1 MQVENVKRQLIAQVV
16 SSLQTDDTHSIP
28 SEFVE
33 RLLDDLTR
41 EDCVDASVEGLRSTV
56 LSIWQ
61 LCHRRQPQELCLR
74 ARHSTPADN
83 PWGATRTAIEMVTD
97 DSPFLVDSLCS
108 ELERWELEIH
118 CVLHPQ
124 LAVRRDADGDLL
136 EILPRGERQGDA
148 TNESVMYIEVDPL
161 PSIAERLALESALRR
176 VLNDVRAAVDDWPTM
191 RQVAAAA
198 LHQLE
203 TTTLEMPED
212 ELIEACEFLRW
223 ISDDHFTFLGYLEYA
238 LESRNGERYL
248 KPVMDSGLG
257 LSRHIPLGER
267 ARGEQPLLPPA
278 VHFLESDQLVAI
290 TKSVAKSTVHR
301 NVHMDIISVKR
312 FDGRGSLIGEYRFL
326 GLFTSMAY
334 SITASNIP
342 MMRRKVARVVDRT
355 QFLAASHNAKA
366 LRHIVEHYPRDE
378 LFQTSEDDLYHFALR
393 ILELRLKPKLALLVR
408 HDDEGRFVSCMLY
421 VPREQHNTRMRLRT
435 QEVLEEA
442 FEGKVTSFA
451 TLISDG
457 PLAQVHFQVETPH
470 DRQPKLSVSEIE
482 ASLAAV
488 GRSWNDRL
496 KEPLGASEGQQEG
509 LERWRRYRQAFPV
522 AYQDHF
528 DPEVAAQDIP
538 YIEEV
543 LATGGLCLR
552 LYRRHSAASSRLHL
566 RTFEL
571 AVPSPLSNFLPKIE
585 NMGLVVNTEIPYEVR
600 PAGAAN
606 PVWVRELELQV
617 EDFDVDPEAVQENFS
632 EAFRRIWNGE
642 MENDPFNQLVLRAG
656 LQWRQVVVFRAYCK
670 YLRQTGIVFSQRY
683 MAECLARN
691 PQLVRWMIELFDAY
705 LNPAQQELEDLAD
718 HQKRLLRQLTRGLEK
733 VKSLDEDRI
742 LGRFLNLVRST
753 LRTNFYQ
760 TDAEGGGK
768 SYLSFKFD
776 GHGVRDLPSPRPLFE
791 IFVYSTHMEAVHL
804 RGGKVARG
812 GIRWS
817 DRREDFRTEILG
829 LVKSQ
834 MVKNAVIVP
843 VGAKGGFVVKH
854 PTPAGDREA
863 LLAEGIACYKTM
875 IRGMLDIT
883 DNQRGDVILPPADT
897 VRRDGDDPYLV
908 VAADKGTATFS
919 DIANQMAR
927 EYGFWLDDA
936 FASGGSVGYDHKKM
950 GITARGAW
958 ESVKRHFREM
968 GRNTQTEPFTVVG
981 VGDMSGDVFGN
992 GMLLSEQI
1000 QLVGAFNHLHI
1011 FVDPQPDAATS
1022 FAERRRLFNLPRSAW
1037 SDYDTSLLSEGGDI
1051 YERQAKE
1058 LEVSPQVKE
1067 RFGLPSTTVTPAEL
1081 IRAMLT
1087 ASVDL
1092 LWFGGI
1098 GTYVKASHETS
1109 STVGDWNNDEIRVDG
1124 SELHCA
1130 VIGEG
1135 ANLGVTQAGRI
1146 EFALRNGRI
1155 NTDFIDNS
1163 GGVDCSD
1170 HEVNIKIAFSD
1181 AIAQGQLSLEE
1192 RDVLLAQMT
1201 DEVAELVLQDNY
1213 MQTHAITLSWFQKAA
1228 LIDDQARLMRQLE
1241 RAGLLDRK
1249 LEGLPDD
1256 ATLMERKERL
1266 QGLTRPE
1273 LAILLAYSKI
1283 MVYNELLD
1291 SPLPDDELLID
1302 DLTRYFPVPM
1312 QTRYRES
1319 LLRHRLRREIIA
1331 THVTNSII
1339 NRVGPTFISRL
1350 SEETGANVSDIS
1362 RAYAA
1367 VRELFD
1373 LRSLWEDIEALDDDL
1388 ATEQQIRMYLE
1399 SMEMIERATRW
1410 FLRHG
1415 GRPLDVSA
1423 CVARYEQGIIT
1434 VTAQIEH
1441 LLPSKA
1447 KQRVRGKRKRL
1458 LDRGLPRPLASR
1470 LANLD
1475 LMPSACNVARC
1486 ALESKEPVE
1495 DVGRVFFL
1503 LGEHLGIDRLRR
1515 GAAQVGKLGSW
1526 QQAAVTATISDFFLH
1541 QAELARQVVSHA
1553 GKGKDRARKAFNA
1566 WRRRYSLEVE
1576 RIESMIHDFESA
1588 PRIELAMLTI
1598 AERQLRQLV
1607 EHGRS
1612 TN

>member
-1 MQVENVKRQLIAQVV
+1 MQAANLKRQLIAQVLD
-16 SSLQTDDTHSIP
+16 SLKTDGSP
-28 SEFVE
+28 AVPVPFVE

-41 EDCVDASVEGLRSTV
+41 EDCAKASVDGLRATV
-56 LSIWQ
+56 LTFWQ
-61 LCHRRQPQELCLR
+61 LCQQREPGRLNLR
-74 ARHSTPADN
+74 ARQSMPDENA
-83 PWGATRTAIEMVTD
+83 WGATRTAIEMVTD
-97 DSPFLVDSLCS
+97 DSPFLVDSLVS

-124 LAVRRDADGDLL
+124 LTVRRDAAGVIQK
-136 EILPRGERQGDA
+136 ILPLGEDHPDA
-148 TNESVMYIEVDPL
+148 VDESAMYFEVDPL
-161 PSIAERLALESALRR
+161 PSAAERLALESALRR
-176 VLNDVRAAVDDWPTM
+176 VLRDVRLAVEDWPAM
-191 RQVAAAA
+191 RQAAATV
-198 LHQLE
+198 LNELE
-203 TTTLEMPED
+203 TTTLEMPGD
-212 ELIEACEFLRW
+212 ELTEACEFLRW
-223 ISDDHFTFLGYLEYA
+223 IDNDHFTFLGFLEYQ
-238 LESRNGERYL
+238 LESRDGKRYL
-248 KPVMDSGLG
+248 KPVPDSGLG
-257 LSRHIPLGER
+257 LSRRIPLGEK

-278 VHFLESDQLVAI
+278 VRFIEGEQLVAV
-290 TKSVAKSTVHR
+290 TKSISKSTVHR

-312 FDGRGSLIGEYRFL
+312 FDDQGTLLGEYRFL

-342 MMRRKVARVVDRT
+342 MMRRKVARVVART
-355 QFLAASHNAKA
+355 QFLEASHNAKS

-408 HDDEGRFVSCMLY
+408 HDDEGRFASCMLY

-457 PLAQVHFQVETPH
+457 PLAQVHFLVETPH
-470 DRQPKLSVSEIE
+470 DREPKLSVPEIE
-482 ASLAAV
+482 ARLAVV
-488 GRSWNDRL
+488 GRSWSDRL
-496 KEPLGASEGQQEG
+496 KGPLGASEGQQEG

-528 DPEVAAQDIP
+528 SPDVAAQDIP

-543 LATGGLCLR
+543 LSTSGLCLR
-552 LYRRHSAASSRLHL
+552 LYRRQSAATSRLHL

-571 AVPSPLSNFLPKIE
+571 AVPSPLSTFLPKIE
-585 NMGLVVNTEIPYEVR
+585 NMGLVVNTEIPYEVW
-600 PAGAAN
+600 PAGATN
-606 PVWVRELELQV
+606 PVWVRELELLV
-617 EDFDVDPEAVQENFS
+617 HDIHVDPDAVQDNFS
-632 EAFRRIWNGE
+632 DAFRHIWNGE
-642 MENDPFNQLVLRAG
+642 MENDPFNRLILRAG
-656 LQWRQVVVFRAYCK
+656 LEWRQVVVFRAYCK

-691 PQLVRWMIELFDAY
+691 PQLVTSMFELFDAY
-705 LNPAQQELEDLAD
+705 LNPAQQEREDLVD
-718 HQKRLLRQLTRGLEK
+718 HQNRLLRRLTRGLEK

-753 LRTNFYQ
+753 LRTNFFQ
-760 TDAEGGGK
+760 LDDEGKVK
-768 SYLSFKFD
+768 SYVSFKFD
-776 GHGVRDLPSPRPLFE
+776 GHQVRDLPEPRPLFE
-791 IFVYSTHMEAVHL
+791 IFVYSTRMEAVHL
-804 RGGKVARG
+804 RSGKVARG

-834 MVKNAVIVP
+834 IVKNAVIVP
-843 VGAKGGFVVKH
+843 VGAKGGFVVKK
-854 PTPAGDREA
+854 PPAAGDREA

-883 DNQRGDVILPPADT
+883 DNQQGEIILPPADT

-919 DIANQMAR
+919 DIANQVAR
-927 EYGFWLDDA
+927 DYGFWLDDA

-968 GRNTQTEPFTVVG
+968 GRNTQSEPFTVVG

-992 GMLLSEQI
+992 GMLLSKHIE
-1000 QLVGAFNHLHI
+1000 LVGAFNHLHI
-1011 FVDPQPDAATS
+1011 FVDPKPDAATS
-1022 FAERRRLFNLPRSAW
+1022 FAERRRLFEMPRSAW
-1037 SDYDTSLLSEGGDI
+1037 SDYDNSLLSEGGGVYD
-1051 YERQAKE
+1051 RQAKE
-1058 LEVSPQVKE
+1058 LEISPQVKE
-1067 RFGLPSTTVTPAEL
+1067 RFALPSSTVTPAEL
-1081 IRAMLT
+1081 IRGMLN
-1087 ASVDL
+1087 APVDL

-1098 GTYVKASHETS
+1098 GTYIKAGHETHS
-1109 STVGDWNNDEIRVDG
+1109 SVGDWNNDDIRVDA
-1124 SELHCA
+1124 SELTCS

-1146 EFALRNGRI
+1146 EFALRGGRI

-1181 AIAQGQLSLEE
+1181 AIARQQLTLEE
-1192 RDVLLAQMT
+1192 RDILLAKMT
-1201 DEVAELVLQDNY
+1201 DEVAQLVLQDNY
-1213 MQTHAITLSWFQKAA
+1213 MQTHAITLSSFQKTA

-1241 RAGLLDRK
+1241 RAHLLDRK

-1256 ATLMERKERL
+1256 ATLMERRDRM

-1273 LAILLAYSKI
+1273 LAVLLAYSKI

-1291 SPLPDDELLID
+1291 SPLPDDELLIE
-1302 DLTRYFPVPM
+1302 DLTRYFPEPM
-1312 QTRYRES
+1312 QSRFRES
-1319 LLRHRLRREIIA
+1319 LVSHRLRREIIA

-1350 SEETGANVSDIS
+1350 SEETGATVSAIS

-1373 LRSLWEDIEALDDDL
+1373 LRSLWEEIEALDGNTPAEL
-1388 ATEQQIRMYLE
+1388 QIRLYLE
-1399 SMEMIERATRW
+1399 SVEMIERATRW

-1415 GRPLDVSA
+1415 GRPLDISASVS
-1423 CVARYEQGIIT
+1423 RYEQGIVT

-1441 LLPSKA
+1441 LLASKA
-1447 KQRVRGKRKRL
+1447 KQRVRGRRKRL
-1458 LDRGLPRPLASR
+1458 VDRGLPRPLASR
-1470 LANLD
+1470 MANLA
-1475 LMPSACNVARC
+1475 LMPSACDVARC
-1486 ALESKEPVE
+1486 ALEADEPVE

-1515 GAAQVGKLGSW
+1515 AAAEVGKLGSW
-1526 QQAAVTATISDFFLH
+1526 QQAAVNVTISDFFTH
-1541 QAELARQVVSHA
+1541 QAQLARQVVSHA
-1553 GKGKDRARKAFNA
+1553 GEGKDRARQAFNA
-1566 WRRRYSLEVE
+1566 WRRRHSVEVE
-1576 RIESMIHDFESA
+1576 RIESMIHEFESA

-1607 EHGRS
+1607 EHD
-1612 TN
+1612 